1 MDKYKI
7 DYLLTPQDVSQIVNE
22 NIKVILSSDFGKLK
36 NIDQLIDSKKDIDKA
51 LILFRKE
58 HKLVNMNNGGS
69 NEERLKNANEV
80 ITKRKNA
87 NYKILVNGHYCAL
100 MKLGN
105 KLCFYDSYG
114 EFPTDQLK
122 YITPKYREET
132 DQVKNYLADLLINSP
147 YELHY
152 NPHQHQES
160 KKGINT
166 CG

>member
-87 NYKILVNGHYCAL
+87 N
-100 MKLGN
+100 
-105 KLCFYDSYG
+105 
-114 EFPTDQLK
+114 
-122 YITPKYREET
+122 
-132 DQVKNYLADLLINSP
+132 
-147 YELHY
+147 
-152 NPHQHQES
+152 
-160 KKGINT
+160 
-166 CG
+166 